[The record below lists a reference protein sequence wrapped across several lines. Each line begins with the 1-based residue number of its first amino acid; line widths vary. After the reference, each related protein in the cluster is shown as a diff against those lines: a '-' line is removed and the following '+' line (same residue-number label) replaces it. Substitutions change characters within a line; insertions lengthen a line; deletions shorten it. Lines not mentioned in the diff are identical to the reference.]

1 MSALGQERTS
11 RALFLGTL
19 PLLISD
25 SRSKETPLSVELAYK
40 NEAAAGYDRAFAPI
54 TRHFV
59 PFLLRAAR
67 VAPGMRVLDIATG
80 TGLAAEAA
88 LGIVGPTGHV
98 TAADFSPAMVERA
111 RERLAQAQN
120 ASVAVEDGQALS
132 FSDRTFDAVIC
143 SLGLMF
149 FPDPPRGL
157 AEFHRVLRPGG
168 RAAVSVNTV
177 AERSYNTR
185 INLAI
190 ARYVPSLAEAASRI
204 FSLGDEKKLR
214 SLFEAAAFRDVEI
227 TTEIHRF
234 SLPSFDAYF
243 KPFEQG
249 AGSPGQAFVSL
260 SEDAR
265 HAVREKVRRELKD
278 TGGPIEIEVEYRFG
292 SGQR

>member
-54 TRHFV
+54 TTHFV

-88 LGIVGPTGHV
+88 LHVVGPTGHV

-132 FSDRTFDAVIC
+132 FSDRTFDAVVC

-149 FPDPPRGL
+149 FPDPLRGL
-157 AEFHRVLRPGG
+157 AEFHRVLRSGG
-168 RAAVSVNTV
+168 HAAVSVNTV
-177 AERSYNTR
+177 PERSYNDR

-190 ARYVPSLAEAASRI
+190 ARYVPSLTEAAARV
-204 FSLGDEKKLR
+204 FSIGDETKLK
-214 SLFEAAAFRDVEI
+214 SLFETAEFRGIEI
-227 TTEIHRF
+227 TTETHRF
-234 SLPSFDAYF
+234 TLSSFDVYSE
-243 KPFEQG
+243 PFERG
-249 AGSPGQAFVSL
+249 GGSPGQALVSL
-260 SEDAR
+260 PEETR
-265 HAVREKVRRELKD
+265 RAVREEVRRDLGD
-278 TGGPIEIEVEYRFG
+278 RGGPIEIEVEYRFG
-292 SGQR
+292 SGRR

>member
-1 MSALGQERTS
+1 V
-11 RALFLGTL
+11 LF
-19 PLLISD
+19 D
-25 SRSKETPLSVELAYK
+25 NDVMADR
-40 NEAAAGYDRAFAPI
+40 EAKARAFSRWLGCEEGVEHLFFHVI
-54 TRHFV
+54 
-59 PFLLRAAR
+59 
-67 VAPGMRVLDIATG
+67 DIAAG

-88 LGIVGPTGHV
+88 VGIVGPTGHV
-98 TAADFSPAMVERA
+98 TAADVSPAMVERA
-111 RERLAQAQN
+111 RERLGQAKN

-149 FPDPPRGL
+149 FPDPQGGL
-157 AEFHRVLRPGG
+157 SEFHRVLRPGG

-177 AERSYNTR
+177 PKRSYNTR
-185 INLAI
+185 INLAV
-190 ARYVPSLAEAASRI
+190 ARYVPSLAEAAARV

-214 SLFEAAAFRDVEI
+214 SLFEAAGFREVEI

-234 SLPSFDAYF
+234 ALPSFDAYF

-265 HAVREKVRRELKD
+265 HAVREEVRRDLGD

-292 SGQR
+292 SGRR